1 MLGYAWIANKSSADG
16 ATATYFSQAVL
27 PFAREQGV
35 SAAVRSKVE
44 DILRTGGL
52 TTLWVQV
59 NNRDPSFGLGVRLRL
74 IRSGYEVDRT
84 RVDQRYLQKSE
95 GSVQSLS
102 DEALARAYMLPLHFR
117 KTLI

>member
-1 MLGYAWIANKSSADG
+1 M
-16 ATATYFSQAVL
+16 
-27 PFAREQGV
+27 